1 MSDCKSVDVLP
12 GAISQNFWKFE
23 PVPRNSNRM
32 LAEGSV
38 ACGKD
43 KNHQKCQLSTCDK
56 FVNLGGQDFFVG

>member
-12 GAISQNFWKFE
+12 GAIAQNFWKFE

-38 ACGKD
+38 AYGKD
-43 KNHQKCQLSTCDK
+43 KNHQKMAIKYL
-56 FVNLGGQDFFVG
+56 